1 MTTSSS
7 SQPHFLANHLV
18 LDFINSAYGVGE
30 AFQDCLTDDASVVS
44 WLKAAGQLPDD
55 FSDIPSGLAE
65 RARAL
70 REAAGRMIA
79 SGRAGVACC
88 PDTVNQVLD
97 QGRPT
102 RRLEWDEQASAF
114 KLIER
119 RRDDQIDSLLEPIAS
134 ALAVLLSGESLKYV
148 RRCEA
153 HDCTLMFL
161 DTTKSHR
168 RRWCSMALCGN
179 RMKVAAFRSRK
190 QDVR

>member
-7 SQPHFLANHLV
+7 SQPHFLANHLA

-30 AFQDCLTDDASVVS
+30 AFQDCLSDDVSVVS

-65 RARAL
+65 KARAL
-70 REAAGRMIA
+70 RETAGQMIA

-88 PDTVNQVLD
+88 PEAVNQVLD

-102 RRLEWDEQASAF
+102 RRLEWDEPASAF
-114 KLIER
+114 KLIEC
-119 RRDDQIDSLLEPIAS
+119 RRDDRVDSLLEPIAA
-134 ALAVLLSGESLKYV
+134 ALAVLLSGEELKYV
-148 RRCEA
+148 RQCEA
-153 HDCTLMFL
+153 HDCTLLFL

-190 QDVR
+190 QDAR

>member
-1 MTTSSS
+1 MTASSTP
-7 SQPHFLANHLV
+7 QPHFLGNHLV

-30 AFQDCLTDDASVVS
+30 AFHDCLTDDASVVS

-55 FSDIPSGLAE
+55 FSDIPPGLAE

-70 REAAGRMIA
+70 RETAAQMIA
-79 SGRAGVACC
+79 SARAGVACWSEG
-88 PDTVNQVLD
+88 VNQVLD
-97 QGRPT
+97 KGRPI

-119 RRDDQIDSLLEPIAS
+119 RRDDHVESLLEPIAA
-134 ALAVLLSGESLKYV
+134 ALAMLLSGDELKHVRQCES
-148 RRCEA
+148 
-153 HDCTLMFL
+153 HDCTLLFL

-190 QDVR
+190 QNVR